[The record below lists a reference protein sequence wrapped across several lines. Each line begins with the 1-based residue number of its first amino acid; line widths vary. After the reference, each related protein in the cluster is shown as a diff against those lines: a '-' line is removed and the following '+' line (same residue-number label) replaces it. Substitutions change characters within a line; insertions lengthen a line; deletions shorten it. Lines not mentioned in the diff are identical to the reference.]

1 MCTCVCANAHRLSD
15 PLHIILKRI
24 GYSCPLWLGHG
35 LHWVGALL
43 HTMFIFYSKKMPM
56 TPNNDCVCEGGSEQS
71 AWVNSRC
78 VTSGR
83 LLFSIPLQSLP
94 SPKPFELFRSLK
106 TVPSH
111 VHHHIILP
119 RFKRRAHFSF
129 LLPLPLISFHPQQ
142 VWERASKVQQVQEF
156 VPTISLPWCHV
167 RQILIKIN

>member
-1 MCTCVCANAHRLSD
+1 MVTCKSASVYVCVCKCTSSVRSSSHHFEKDRIFLSTMAR
-15 PLHIILKRI
+15 PWITLSWCTSPH
-24 GYSCPLWLGHG
+24 
-35 LHWVGALL
+35 
-43 HTMFIFYSKKMPM
+43 MFIFYSKKMPM

-106 TVPSH
+106 TVPSQ

-156 VPTISLPWCHV
+156 VPTISLS
-167 RQILIKIN
+167 